1 MGKTKILFIDDDT
14 VLGNVVTMALE
25 EAGYE
30 TYYQTSLVAFG
41 PVVRELRPDLVIL
54 DVAIGTGDGIEV
66 AARLRGLLPNIPVL
80 FVSSHTDG
88 DHVARALEAGGIA
101 YLKKPFGMEELLAY
115 VKRHTAL
122 PASSGI
128 RLGSLLFD
136 PAAHTLSRDG
146 CEERKLSRTES
157 RLLALLAAHL
167 NQTVGRDEIIQELW
181 NDSGAHEQS
190 LNNFVAHLRKYLSS
204 EPALDLLAIPRV
216 GYQLK
221 WMDLK

>member
-66 AARLRGLLPNIPVL
+66 AARLRGLLPNIPIL

-88 DHVARALEAGGIA
+88 GHVARALEAGGIA
-101 YLKKPFGMEELLAY
+101 YLKKPFGMDELLAY

-146 CEERKLSRTES
+146 REERKLSRTEKPPA
-157 RLLALLAAHL
+157 RPP
-167 NQTVGRDEIIQELW
+167 GR
-181 NDSGAHEQS
+181 
-190 LNNFVAHLRKYLSS
+190 
-204 EPALDLLAIPRV
+204 PP
-216 GYQLK
+216 
-221 WMDLK
+221 